1 MTMNRRE
8 FGFLVGGAL
17 TALAVSSNKLSWA
30 QAAAAPAVSPA
41 AAELYAKA
49 FTLDANNA
57 PPLEESGILTP
68 ADLAMSRNSGLNV
81 TKITLGGIS
90 GFDEALG
97 DIADLQR
104 IIERYPDYFLQ
115 VRVPSDMDRAHAEK
129 KLGLIFSFESAEML
143 QGKVER
149 IELFRNLGVRVMQLS
164 YNKQGEFGSG
174 VLATGGL
181 TDLGRKAIAKMNEI
195 GVTLD
200 LSHANEQTTE
210 DALAATRKTPV
221 ITHAGCAAVFQ
232 HPRNKPDRLLRQI
245 AERGGVVGI
254 YMLPYLCAPSKQCD
268 RDDYMAHME
277 HALKVCGEDHV
288 GVGCDVGMP
297 PFDNSEKAM
306 EEYRKQVEARK
317 KAGVSAPGEERPPYV
332 VGLNDPRRME
342 TIADQLLKR
351 GYSSAAV
358 EKVLGKNFYRAFSET
373 WT

>member
-8 FGFLVGGAL
+8 FGSMVGGAL
-17 TALAVSSNKLSWA
+17 AALAVNSSKQAWA
-30 QAAAAPAVSPA
+30 QATAAPFVSPA

-57 PPLEESGILTP
+57 PPLEENNILTP
-68 ADLAMSRNSGLNV
+68 KDLEIARRSGVNV

-115 VRVPSDMDRAHAEK
+115 VRVPADMDRAHAEK

-174 VLATGGL
+174 VLAAGGL
-181 TDLGRKAIAKMNEI
+181 TEAGRKAIAKMNEI

-232 HPRNKPDRLLRQI
+232 HPRNKPDRILRQI

-254 YMLPYLCAPSKQCD
+254 YMLPYLCAPPKQCD
-268 RDDYMAHME
+268 REDYMAHME

-288 GVGCDVGMP
+288 GVGCDVGMA

-306 EEYRKQVEARK
+306 TEYRKQVEARK

-332 VGLNDPRRME
+332 VGLNDPRKME